1 MDGGKTNRDS
11 AQSPPGGAG
20 DLQSREHQVFEFVL
34 GSALLVTVAGSVAHV
49 LLGSAANE
57 LAASVAAVA
66 LVLIAWVLV
75 RMGHIQAASFLLPS
89 VGWVLANFSILTSNE
104 PSPITLA
111 GVNAIVTLMA
121 AALIGP
127 GAVLLLTS
135 LTVFLGGSLAALD
148 LLGMLGSGV
157 LAATSPIGWLGAGAI
172 YTMISLF
179 AYLTIRQQRAA
190 ALDAERRADQLSTL
204 SAAAATI
211 TASLDRDEAIQ
222 RILKQLETVVPYDSA
237 SVQVLGDGYVEIVGG
252 RGWDQP
258 ETVVGIRFPVPAD
271 NPNTVV
277 IETQEPCIL
286 DDAPAAHSAFDE
298 PPHNHIRSWLGVPL
312 LLGERTLGMLA
323 VDSYQPGHYSDEHAQ
338 LASAFADHVAIA
350 LENARLFEAEQQRR
364 QWTAIQQDITQVT
377 SSSLDLETVLRR
389 VARLTAAAT
398 EADRCLLFLVDTET
412 GELTL
417 ESAQSARNGMPP
429 EELTRLKE
437 GLEPEWLFLEDLAA
451 KYQVINFSPQSE
463 HREVPPDWRRT
474 LNVHSMLIAPLVTHE
489 RLLGAMVLL
498 RLKPATG
505 FSEDEITL
513 AQTLAASVST
523 SIENARLYADK
534 EQLALTDPLT
544 DLYNRRGLT
553 QLAQREM
560 EWVHRYGR
568 PLSVLLLDLDHFK
581 VLNDS
586 HGHVVGDQV
595 LAGVAQRL
603 RSQLRGIDVIS
614 RYGGEEFVVLL
625 PDCDA
630 ASARIVAE
638 RVRASIEAESF
649 ATDSGDL
656 DTTVSIGITSTEGSP
671 ADLEAL
677 VEHADQA
684 MYAAKQAG
692 RNRAWAWREG
702 NPIPA
707 NPD

>member
-1 MDGGKTNRDS
+1 MDRGRNLDS
-11 AQSPPGGAG
+11 PQYPASSAG
-20 DLQSREHQVFEFVL
+20 DGDSRDRRIFELVL
-34 GSALLVTVAGSVAHV
+34 GSALLVSAVGTIVHV
-49 LLGSAANE
+49 FLGSAANK
-57 LAASVAAVA
+57 LAPPVAATS
-66 LVLIAWVLV
+66 LVLISWALV
-75 RMGHIQAASFLLPS
+75 RIGRVQAARYLLPS
-89 VGWVLANFSILTSNE
+89 MGWALANFSILASYE
-104 PSPITLA
+104 ASPITLA
-111 GVNAIVTLMA
+111 GINAIVTLMA

-135 LTVFLGGSLAALD
+135 VTVFLGGSLAALD
-148 LLGMLGSGV
+148 LLGVLGSGV
-157 LAATSPIGWLGAGAI
+157 LQTSSPIDWLAAGSI
-172 YTMISLF
+172 YTMVSLF
-179 AYLTIRQQRAA
+179 AYITIRQQRDA
-190 ALDAERRADQLSTL
+190 ALDADRRADQLGTL
-204 SAAAATI
+204 AAAAATI
-211 TASLDRDEAIQ
+211 TASLDRDETIQ
-222 RILKQLETVVPYDSA
+222 RILKQLERVLPYDSA

-277 IETQEPCIL
+277 IETGEPYIL
-286 DDAPAAHSAFDE
+286 DDAPSVHPPFRD
-298 PPHNHIRSWLGVPL
+298 PPHDHIRSWLGVPL
-312 LLGERTLGMLA
+312 ILGERVIGMLT
-323 VDSYQPGHYSDEHAQ
+323 VDRAQPGHFDHEHAQ
-338 LASAFADHVAIA
+338 LATAFADHVAIA

-389 VARLTAAAT
+389 VARLTAVAT
-398 EADRCLLFLVDTET
+398 EADRCLLFLLDTET

-429 EELTRLKE
+429 DELSRLEKE
-437 GLEPEWLFLEDLAA
+437 GFESEWLFLEDLATP
-451 KYQVINFSPQSE
+451 YQVINLSPQSE
-463 HREVPPDWRRT
+463 DREIPAVWRRT

-489 RLLGAMVLL
+489 RLLGAMALL
-498 RLKPATG
+498 RLKPAIG
-505 FSEDEITL
+505 FSEDQITL
-513 AQTLAASVST
+513 AQTVAASVST
-523 SIENARLYADK
+523 SIENARLYAQK

-544 DLYNRRGLT
+544 GLYNRRGLT

-560 EWVHRYGR
+560 EWVHRFDR
-568 PLSVLLLDLDHFK
+568 PLSLLLLDLDHFK

-586 HGHVVGDQV
+586 HGHVIGDQV

-603 RSQLRGIDVIS
+603 RSQVRGIDVIS

-630 ASARIVAE
+630 ASAVIVAE
-638 RVRASIEAESF
+638 RLRANIEADPF

-656 DTTVSIGITSTEGSP
+656 ELTVSIGMTSTEGSP
-671 ADLEAL
+671 PDLETL

-702 NPIPA
+702 APVPA
-707 NPD
+707 SPG